1 MSIARNQICL
11 SIIFLTFLI
20 GNVAIAEPIKHK
32 KLIKK
37 KWILVSSQN
46 FEVVTDGKERTAVLI
61 TEQLEKFRAFSLLL
75 LGKGVPKDETK
86 GNKKSRLFLT
96 KSRGTWRAM
105 GLPKTVVSTWHVDA
119 DLGTVIFSDIDG
131 FSTSSLKRPNV
142 ARSIVL
148 QAVASSLF
156 HQKGYRDFYPLW
168 YRQGFTQYLAS
179 YSEPKNEIMLGSL
192 DTIRGRLF
200 SMLNVVGNLK
210 QFDTK
215 TLLSKKTIRN
225 EFRSKAVMLRDTNR
239 FYMESFFLYHYMNSQ
254 PENRKKLAHYIRL
267 TQFGGT
273 PETALRKSFDLT
285 FEELDDRMRSYMLGN
300 NMYSRVF
307 DRAQV
312 EALLEIPAIETV
324 TRLDTS
330 DFLGRFARSIL
341 HLSDSEDK
349 NAFLREVKSL
359 LNTPALEESL

>member
-1 MSIARNQICL
+1 
-11 SIIFLTFLI
+11 
-20 GNVAIAEPIKHK
+20 
-32 KLIKK
+32 
-37 KWILVSSQN
+37 
-46 FEVVTDGKERTAVLI
+46 
-61 TEQLEKFRAFSLLL
+61 
-75 LGKGVPKDETK
+75 
-86 GNKKSRLFLT
+86 
-96 KSRGTWRAM
+96 
-105 GLPKTVVSTWHVDA
+105 
-119 DLGTVIFSDIDG
+119 
-131 FSTSSLKRPNV
+131 
-142 ARSIVL
+142 
-148 QAVASSLF
+148 
-156 HQKGYRDFYPLW
+156 
-168 YRQGFTQYLAS
+168 
-179 YSEPKNEIMLGSL
+179 
-192 DTIRGRLF
+192 
-200 SMLNVVGNLK
+200 
-210 QFDTK
+210 
-215 TLLSKKTIRN
+215 
-225 EFRSKAVMLRDTNR
+225 
-239 FYMESFFLYHYMNSQ
+239 MNSQ